1 MAGALPDIAASYSRE
16 GDHSMSSSKITSS
29 NHPALRPVR
38 ATLAVISMAASLAV
52 ATGWANALTTYE
64 STAICPIDGKEFTA
78 TMVASS
84 YQSGMR
90 LDSRPLGALIA
101 PYPYPVCPGN
111 GFVMY
116 QDEFSEDQLR
126 AIRAIVL
133 SDDYQRLRN
142 EHTNYYMVAYVKE
155 RLEGNDYDLGDMYL
169 RASWEAEIERPSLVQ
184 QYQALAIAKYD
195 AFVKRDSTRSK
206 DWWFATVV
214 AAELDRLLGHFD
226 AVEARLD
233 GLARPP
239 NSGLQQAIGQIRSN
253 ALAHNSKQEKLLPS
267 NERTTGS
274 GGVR

>member
-1 MAGALPDIAASYSRE
+1 
-16 GDHSMSSSKITSS
+16 
-29 NHPALRPVR
+29 
-38 ATLAVISMAASLAV
+38 
-52 ATGWANALTTYE
+52 
-64 STAICPIDGKEFTA
+64 
-78 TMVASS
+78 
-84 YQSGMR
+84 
-90 LDSRPLGALIA
+90 
-101 PYPYPVCPGN
+101 
-111 GFVMY
+111 MY
-116 QDEFSEDQLR
+116 QDKFSESELG

-133 SDDYQRLRN
+133 TADYQRLRN

-155 RLEGNDYDLGDMYL
+155 RLEGDDYDLGDMYL

-195 AFVKRDSTRSK
+195 AFLKRDSTRSK

-233 GLARPP
+233 GLASPP
-239 NSGLQQAIGQIRSN
+239 NSGLKQAISQIRSN